1 MINLL
6 SNIQWIFDGIGTE
19 LIGIIIGFIVGGV
32 GGGFVGYRIG
42 KNKAKQIQKARD
54 NANQNQVGIV
64 NILSTNEDKK
74 DER

>member
-6 SNIQWIFDGIGTE
+6 CEIQWFFDGIGTE
-19 LIGIIIGFIVGGV
+19 LISIIIGLIVGGI

-42 KNKAKQIQKARD
+42 KNKVKQTQKARD
-54 NANQNQVGIV
+54 NANQNQVGVV

-74 DER
+74 DE